1 MKTTIYP
8 LSKKLTFTIIVA
20 ILCVL
25 SISSYAR
32 NTNNVPNKNVPNK
45 KAELHHIT
53 SQIEQLKKMLNQAKH
68 TEKNLHSAL
77 NKNEKALGTITS
89 RLGQL
94 NNQLNKQMSTL
105 KELENKQTVFE
116 THINQQRETLSKQMR
131 ATYLLSRNQ
140 YMKMLLTQDN
150 PAMVSRSLIYY
161 RYLNHARL
169 NFITRLDQTLY
180 NLQLSQEQLEQNTT
194 TLQKLRSQQQ
204 IARTQLVNNQRTSQ
218 QKLQEV
224 TATIQTKSQKL
235 QALLV
240 NKRALETILSQIR
253 STTPSFNPLPSN
265 AAFARLQ
272 GRLPWPTLGILSK
285 RFGVS
290 IEQSE
295 LKSSGV
301 FLQARTGEP
310 VKSIY
315 QGQVVFANW
324 LKGFGQLIIVDHGG
338 GYMSLYGH
346 NQNLAKK
353 VGETVNAGDTLA
365 WVGSSEND
373 ESGLYFEI
381 RQNGRPTNPE
391 NWCANKGQNRV

>member
-1 MKTTIYP
+1 
-8 LSKKLTFTIIVA
+8 
-20 ILCVL
+20 
-25 SISSYAR
+25 
-32 NTNNVPNKNVPNK
+32 
-45 KAELHHIT
+45 
-53 SQIEQLKKMLNQAKH
+53 
-68 TEKNLHSAL
+68 
-77 NKNEKALGTITS
+77 
-89 RLGQL
+89 
-94 NNQLNKQMSTL
+94 
-105 KELENKQTVFE
+105 
-116 THINQQRETLSKQMR
+116 MR

-204 IARTQLVNNQRTSQ
+204 IARTQLVNNQRNSQ

-265 AAFARLQ
+265 VAFTRLQ
-272 GRLPWPTLGILSK
+272 GRLPWPTSGILSK

>member
-1 MKTTIYP
+1 MNTTSDS
-8 LSKKLTFTIIVA
+8 LSKKLSLTIIVA
-20 ILCVL
+20 FLCML

-32 NTNNVPNKNVPNK
+32 NTNNIPNK

-68 TEKNLHSAL
+68 TETNLHSAL

-105 KELENKQTVFE
+105 KDLENKQTVFE
-116 THINQQRETLSKQMR
+116 THINQQRETLSQQMR

-140 YMKMLLTQDN
+140 YMKMLLTQDD

-161 RYLNHARL
+161 RYLNRARL

-204 IARTQLVNNQRTSQ
+204 IERTQLVNNQRTSQ
-218 QKLQEV
+218 QRLQEV

-235 QALLV
+235 QALLA

-253 STTPSFNPLPSN
+253 ITSPSFNPPPSN
-265 AAFARLQ
+265 IAFARLQ
-272 GRLPWPTLGILSK
+272 GRLPWPTLGTLSK

-301 FLQARTGEP
+301 FLQAKTGEP

-353 VGETVNAGDTLA
+353 VGETVSPGDTLA